1 MISERE
7 NIKTLYDYLSEDI
20 YTNCR
25 VEQIR
30 RIHDSGGTDL
40 KPVAG
45 EISSKGP
52 VIYSFIIK
60 PSETT
65 DHGIAAS
72 IFLYEFLMRE
82 INRNRGVATLVLS
95 LDFWFEKAGFAD
107 SIPYF
112 YLSEKDTDSGVMSY
126 YLYGDFYACISNE
139 GGISEVLKGSD
150 RVDAGSDKPKQLYLH
165 EDDSVV
171 ISDTPLL
178 LKQGGSEGVLSG
190 ISEGMDI
197 DAISVE
203 NGSVF
208 VLFYSVDTNRRRLKN
223 ELGFKKDAP
232 VVIHRFSYFEE
243 MEETISE
250 ILEKMDDKGFSDS
263 CIKKMRI
270 SLTEI
275 MVNAVKH
282 GNTNDFSK
290 VVTVGYT
297 LDTDKIS
304 ISVMDEGEG
313 FDPGR
318 IQNPTTDCNIYRDHG
333 RGIFI
338 AKQYL
343 DRLEYNSKGNVAYMS
358 MKLR

>member
-1 MISERE
+1 MNSERE

-25 VEQIR
+25 VEQMR
-30 RIHDSGGTDL
+30 RLHDSAGMDL

-52 VIYSFIIK
+52 VIYSFILK

-65 DHGIAAS
+65 EHGIAAS

-82 INRNRGVATLVLS
+82 INRNRGVATIILS
-95 LDFWFEKAGFAD
+95 LSFWFDKSGFAD
-107 SIPYF
+107 SIPHF
-112 YLSEKDTDSGVMSY
+112 YLSEKDTDSGVLSY
-126 YLYGDFYACISNE
+126 YLFGELYACISNE
-139 GGISEVLKGSD
+139 GGMREVLKGFD
-150 RVDAGSDKPKQLYLH
+150 RVDAASDKPEELYLH

-171 ISDTPLL
+171 ISETPLL
-178 LKQGGSEGVLSG
+178 RKQGVSEGILSG
-190 ISEGMDI
+190 ISEGRDL
-197 DAISVE
+197 DAMSVE
-203 NGSVF
+203 KGSVF

-223 ELGFKKDAP
+223 ELGFEKDAP

-243 MEETISE
+243 MEDTISE

-263 CIKKMRI
+263 CIKRMRI

-282 GNTNDFSK
+282 GNSNDFSK

-297 LDTDKIS
+297 LDTDEIS
-304 ISVMDEGEG
+304 VSVMDEGEG
-313 FDPGR
+313 FEPGI
-318 IQNPTTDCNIYRDHG
+318 IQNPTTDGNIYRDHG

-343 DRLEYNSKGNVAYMS
+343 DRLEYNAKGNVAYMS